1 MHVRISVLARSYKSL
16 GREEF
21 GRPEKRGAWQKLNK
35 LSRNRVKCDVTLK

>member
-21 GRPEKRGAWQKLNK
+21 GRPEERRAWQKQEQGEVR
-35 LSRNRVKCDVTLK
+35 RNT